1 MSKTRGFTLP
11 EVMVALMIFAVAAVV
26 LGASYV
32 NILQGYQV
40 AGRLTS
46 EDRDV
51 SFARQELLTQP
62 DLKTAEKG
70 DAFDTVDGRHVSWT
84 AQVTSA
90 STTDLFLVEFTCEV
104 TAPSPKPPTKVV
116 QDFMLLRPTWSD
128 PTERTNLRQAAANRI
143 AVLHGKQ
150 QP

>member
-1 MSKTRGFTLP
+1 MSRSRGFTLP
-11 EVMVALMIFAVAAVV
+11 EVMVALTIFAVAAVV
-26 LGASYV
+26 LGAAYV

-46 EDRDV
+46 EDQDV
-51 SFARQELLTQP
+51 AFARQELLSQQ

-70 DAFDTVDGRHVSWT
+70 DAFDTVDGRHVTWT
-84 AQVTSA
+84 AQITSA
-90 STTDLFLVEFTCEV
+90 STTDLFTVEFTCEINEP
-104 TAPSPKPPTKVV
+104 APRPATRVV
-116 QDFMLLRPTWSD
+116 QEFMLLRPTWSD

>member
-1 MSKTRGFTLP
+1 MSRARGFTLP
-11 EVMVALMIFAVAAVV
+11 EVMVALTIFAVAAVV
-26 LGASYV
+26 LGAAYV
-32 NILQGYQV
+32 NILKGYQV

-51 SFARQELLTQP
+51 AFARQELLTQQ

-70 DAFDTVDGRHVSWT
+70 DAFDTVDGRHVTWT
-84 AQVTSA
+84 AQITSA
-90 STTDLFLVEFTCEV
+90 STTDLFAVEFTCEV
-104 TAPSPKPPTKVV
+104 TEPAPKPATRVV
-116 QDFMLLRPTWSD
+116 QDFMLMRPTWSD

>member
-1 MSKTRGFTLP
+1 MNRARGFTLP
-11 EVMVALMIFAVAAVV
+11 EVMVALMIFAAAAVV
-26 LGASYV
+26 LGAAYV

-40 AGRLTS
+40 AGRMTS
-46 EDRDV
+46 EDQDV
-51 SFARQELLTQP
+51 AFARQELLAQP

-90 STTDLFLVEFTCEV
+90 STTDLFAVEFTCEI
-104 TAPSPKPPTKVV
+104 TEPAPKPATKVV

-143 AVLHGKQ
+143 AVLQKRQ